1 MGEGEQEEN
10 RTSNLLHIHCAPQEQ
25 TERELS
31 VLEEVGCKSVLLN
44 GHYVLSKSIVSW
56 SPGLTIS
63 HCGKCKGQFV
73 KSQFS
78 RSLPSFS
85 VSRTVP
91 LRMFCSRC
99 PSWLAV
105 SKGGLQAPGSGCEGT
120 KNLSTLLGLLFS
132 AKTVACVSREMTW
145 GKLSLKLPI
154 QSLLQICSHLWNYKD
169 ASPGWKVFI
178 FKGT

>member
-1 MGEGEQEEN
+1 MGISAGESRDKSRSISRDKNHPELTEVWSRSQGMGEGKQEEN
-10 RTSNLLHIHCAPQEQ
+10 RTSNLLHIHCVPQEQ

-31 VLEEVGCKSVLLN
+31 VLEEVGCKAILLN

-91 LRMFCSRC
+91 PRMFCSRC
-99 PSWLAV
+99 LGCHPAGCVSRWFTGSWAW
-105 SKGGLQAPGSGCEGT
+105 CEGT
-120 KNLSTLLGLLFS
+120 
-132 AKTVACVSREMTW
+132 
-145 GKLSLKLPI
+145 
-154 QSLLQICSHLWNYKD
+154 
-169 ASPGWKVFI
+169 
-178 FKGT
+178 

>member
-1 MGEGEQEEN
+1 MGISAGESHDQSRSISRDKKTILDLLKVWDRSEGMGEGEQEEN
-10 RTSNLLHIHCAPQEQ
+10 GTSNLLHIHCVPQEQ
-25 TERELS
+25 TEGELS

-78 RSLPSFS
+78 KSLPSFS

-91 LRMFCSRC
+91 PRMFCS
-99 PSWLAV
+99 
-105 SKGGLQAPGSGCEGT
+105 GC
-120 KNLSTLLGLLFS
+120 
-132 AKTVACVSREMTW
+132 
-145 GKLSLKLPI
+145 
-154 QSLLQICSHLWNYKD
+154 
-169 ASPGWKVFI
+169 SPGWLRK
-178 FKGT
+178 